1 MMKNTYRFAIFGIC
15 LSLMLLNVHLM
26 PVCTSK
32 PLNSGFAYDNGG
44 WVAYWDY
51 ENGMKEFNKVYTQLN
66 SVSYFAVSFDEKFKL
81 VLPDKCQEFSKKV
94 AQRRTVKKYL
104 TVVNDVLKANGG
116 AIPKDRGILEH
127 VWESEESTTA
137 HVQDLLRQVKGNG
150 YDGLEVDYEA
160 FWQNSML
167 VRKYERFL
175 EILWNQAQSR
185 KIPLRVILEP
195 SVPFNTVKLPQ
206 GPEYVV
212 MCYNL
217 YGTHS
222 SSGGPKADKVFLE
235 RTLSRMSMV
244 PEPRAVAL
252 ATGGCL
258 WQSNKKPRFVN
269 EEEALQLEKKLKV
282 EAKRDVSSQALYFLA
297 EDEKGNTLECWY
309 ADAQTI
315 NFWKRRSLDYN
326 VDGISIWRFG
336 GNKDVNS
343 FYPGL
348 MTN

>member
-1 MMKNTYRFAIFGIC
+1 MMKKTYKFAIFGIC
-15 LSLMLLNVHLM
+15 LSLMLLNVRLM
-26 PVCTSK
+26 PICISK
-32 PLNSGFAYDNGG
+32 PATSSISFDNGG

-51 ENGMKEFNKVYTQLN
+51 DGGLKEFNKVYSQLN
-66 SVSYFAVSFDEKFKL
+66 SISYFALSFNENFKL
-81 VLPDKCQEFSKKV
+81 ILPDHCQDFSKKV
-94 AQRRTVKKYL
+94 SQRHNVKKYL
-104 TVVNDVLKANGG
+104 TVVNDVLKGNGG
-116 AIPKDRGILEH
+116 AIAKDRNVLEH
-127 VWESEESTTA
+127 VFRDEESTEA
-137 HVQDLLRQVKGNG
+137 HVQDLLRQVKANG
-150 YDGLEVDYEA
+150 YDGIEIDYEA

-175 EILWNQAQSR
+175 ELLWSDAQS
-185 KIPLRVILEP
+185 KKVPVRVVLEP
-195 SVPFNTVKLPQ
+195 SVPFNIIKLPR

-222 SSGGPKADKVFLE
+222 SSGGPKADKLFLE
-235 RTLSRMSMV
+235 KTLSRMSMI
-244 PEPRAVAL
+244 PEPRSVAL

-258 WQSNKKPRFVN
+258 WQSGKKPRFVN
-269 EEEALQLEKKLKV
+269 EDEALQLQKRFKAEV
-282 EAKRDVSSQALYFLA
+282 KRDISSQALYFLTT
-297 EDEKGNTLECWY
+297 DDKGNTYECWY
-309 ADAQTI
+309 ADAETI

-336 GNKDVNS
+336 GNNDASS